1 LRYGKESHE
10 NGGHLAD
17 ATGGGR
23 PAMILQT
30 IRSLLIFTRPYP
42 WAIPTLVVLGLAAS
56 LAEGLGIGLI
66 IPLLD
71 NMLQGRGE
79 TAASGPLAELLGRV
93 TAFVSGDHALLVLS
107 LLIVGL
113 VSLKTLILA
122 VDVYVSTRVIA
133 HSMSDL
139 RVALARQLLLV
150 GYDFFSR
157 VPQGTLINLLGSQT
171 YRASE
176 ALRALTTLIGSLS
189 TVAVFGLLLLLLSWQ
204 LTVVVLLLALPVWL
218 IVRVLAALAHNWG
231 EQVVTSYSSLSE
243 RILELLVAMRTIR
256 IFNREQAEVQRFAGA
271 AQGVKRA
278 YQRTETLNQLLPAVV
293 EFLYVPIFVV
303 VLGVAWYLEIGIP
316 TLLVFLLLL
325 YRLQNPLKRANTS
338 RVILASYAAGIRDLH
353 ALLDRS
359 DKPYLES
366 GTNRIE
372 RLHDGIEFDRVT
384 FGYTG
389 TDTAAVTDVSL
400 SLKAGSVNAIVG
412 DSGAGKS
419 TLIHLLCRLHDPQA
433 GTIRADGIDLRE
445 LDLPA
450 WRAHI
455 AFAGQDA
462 ELMSGTVRFNI
473 AYGVD
478 EASEEGIEE
487 AARIAQAHEFIV
499 TLPGG
504 YDAEVGP
511 RGTRLSGGQRQ
522 RVALARAILCRPD
535 ILILDEATNAV
546 DGVTETAIQAALERF
561 STDTTVVLVAHRL
574 NTLKRA
580 QHVIV
585 MKEGYVVQQ
594 GPPEQ
599 LLAVQGALQELY
611 AAHHALDGRGA
622 TAPGA

>member
-1 LRYGKESHE
+1 
-10 NGGHLAD
+10 
-17 ATGGGR
+17 
-23 PAMILQT
+23 MILQT
-30 IRSLLIFTRPYP
+30 IRSLLVFTRPYP
-42 WAIPTLVVLGLAAS
+42 WAIPVLVVLGLAAS

-71 NMLQGRGE
+71 NMLQGRGAA
-79 TAASGPLAELLGRV
+79 AASGPLADLLGRI
-93 TAFVSGDHALLVLS
+93 TAFVSDDHLLLVLS

-113 VSLKTLILA
+113 ILLKTLILA
-122 VDVYVSTRVIA
+122 ADVYFSTRFIA
-133 HSMSDL
+133 RSMSDL
-139 RVALARQLLLV
+139 RIALARQLLLV

-157 VPQGTLINLLGSQT
+157 VPQGTLINLLDSQT

-189 TVAVFGLLLLLLSWQ
+189 TLAVFGFLLLLLSWQ
-204 LTVVVLLLALPVWL
+204 LTVLVFLLALPVLL
-218 IVRVLAALAHNWG
+218 IVRALAGLAHNWG
-231 EQVVTSYSSLSE
+231 EQVVTSYSSLAE

-256 IFNREQAEVQRFAGA
+256 IFNREQAEVQRFAAA
-271 AQGVKRA
+271 AQDVQRA
-278 YQRTETLNQLLPAVV
+278 YQRTETLNQLLPAIV
-293 EFLYVPIFVV
+293 EFLYVPIFFV
-303 VLGVAWYLEIGIP
+303 VLGAAWYLDVGIP
-316 TLLVFLLLL
+316 VLLVFLLLL
-325 YRLQNPLKRANTS
+325 YRLQNPLKRLNTS

-366 GTNRIE
+366 GTKTIKRLRE
-372 RLHDGIEFDRVT
+372 RIEFDRVT
-384 FGYTG
+384 FGYAG
-389 TDTAAVTDVSL
+389 ARSAALKDVSL
-400 SLKAGSVNAIVG
+400 SLKAGMVNAIVG

-419 TLIHLLCRLHDPQA
+419 TLIHLLCRLHDPQTGA
-433 GTIRADGIDLRE
+433 IRVDGIDLRE
-445 LDLPA
+445 LDVRA

-478 EASEEGIEE
+478 EPSEEGIEE
-487 AARIAQAHEFIV
+487 AARIAQAHEFIA

-504 YDAEVGP
+504 YDADVGP

-561 STDTTVVLVAHRL
+561 SKDATVVLVAHRL

-585 MKEGYVVQQ
+585 MKGGQVVQQ
-594 GPPEQ
+594 GPPDQ

-622 TAPGA
+622 LASRA